1 MRLFKKLF
9 SFFWDRSLLIFLII
23 GGLNTLVSMVGSQL
37 LYGALGYWG
46 ATALMFTVCSVFS
59 FIFNR
64 KYSFESKA
72 PLLQSAVRFSVVIA
86 VCYLISFGLSDFLV
100 PMFMGR
106 FFPAVSTDWQARIAM
121 LVAQVI
127 FTAYFFSLYPMIRYA
142 ANDCRTFKN
151 ISYRICTP
159 FHLLDFLFLYAFR
172 PYPQSPKPLPRTL
185 RPRAKAFS
193 VSAIGGAGP
202 ETGWPAAFSRRAPF
216 HHSRRGAPAAL
227 KAPAR
232 VSSSS

>member
-64 KYSFESKA
+64 KYSFESNA
-72 PLLQSAVRFSVVIA
+72 PLLQSDVRFSVVIA

-127 FTAYFFSLYPMIRYA
+127 FTACNYLGQRLWA
-142 ANDCRTFKN
+142 FK
-151 ISYRICTP
+151 
-159 FHLLDFLFLYAFR
+159 
-172 PYPQSPKPLPRTL
+172 
-185 RPRAKAFS
+185 
-193 VSAIGGAGP
+193 
-202 ETGWPAAFSRRAPF
+202 E
-216 HHSRRGAPAAL
+216 
-227 KAPAR
+227 
-232 VSSSS
+232 

>member
-86 VCYLISFGLSDFLV
+86 VCYLISFGFRIFWCRCSW
-100 PMFMGR
+100 GAS
-106 FFPAVSTDWQARIAM
+106 FP
-121 LVAQVI
+121 
-127 FTAYFFSLYPMIRYA
+127 
-142 ANDCRTFKN
+142 
-151 ISYRICTP
+151 
-159 FHLLDFLFLYAFR
+159 LF
-172 PYPQSPKPLPRTL
+172 PQ
-185 RPRAKAFS
+185 
-193 VSAIGGAGP
+193 
-202 ETGWPAAFSRRAPF
+202 TGRRASPCW
-216 HHSRRGAPAAL
+216 
-227 KAPAR
+227 
-232 VSSSS
+232 

>member
-100 PMFMGR
+100 PMFMALLSRCFHRLAGAHR
-106 FFPAVSTDWQARIAM
+106 HAGSAGD
-121 LVAQVI
+121 
-127 FTAYFFSLYPMIRYA
+127 LYRLQLSGA
-142 ANDCRTFKN
+142 APVGF
-151 ISYRICTP
+151 
-159 FHLLDFLFLYAFR
+159 
-172 PYPQSPKPLPRTL
+172 
-185 RPRAKAFS
+185 
-193 VSAIGGAGP
+193 
-202 ETGWPAAFSRRAPF
+202 
-216 HHSRRGAPAAL
+216 
-227 KAPAR
+227 
-232 VSSSS
+232 